1 MTSRSSFAPRRRP
14 LSAIFLGD
22 GLAPSTSSSSELPD
36 LPEPPSPGSS
46 STHSGLPSPP
56 ATNSTGSGSAGD
68 SRENVDPPP
77 VPLSSALTTRNE
89 KPPTSVSRG
98 ASPPAGSSEYKKDEG
113 DEEEDNTARLNIGRR
128 RLSQSNDHVVT
139 LQRVMSLTQRN
150 RMALN
155 KLSSMRLNT
164 PSPSQPQPSRS
175 SRSPQFPAGTSA
187 SGSSASTSASTRS
200 RSVEPGVLSGSET
213 EREPGTTLSN
223 SSDDQSVTPPSS
235 VSHAYSV
242 LDGRFRRT
250 SLPVSPSKGKVASST
265 RSYSP
270 GSSQRTP
277 KKRFSLQSV
286 PDPEH
291 NNNITSAALATV
303 ASLRRSPS
311 SSGKKNRQPLPR
323 EFREPRRA
331 SSDGRASK
339 EPTTPQKPSRERYS
353 SLFSDT
359 SPSRTFMRRAL
370 NNSNQYSPPRSSQ
383 VSRLSTTRKH
393 QSRWMS
399 EDLRTTSSRPVVD
412 DNEDDDPVSTGSDLG
427 NRQPVRIGIEHS
439 PGARLVGESLRAA
452 GMSVK
457 GAADVFAESE
467 QPPENAKPSRRSMS
481 ITTIA
486 SQKPEAITS
495 PNRVSVPLRTGMVH
509 DPRTPANG
517 NGSSH
522 YRAERGV
529 YSGPQSR
536 PATSMADFLP
546 INEDLLPPKTAP
558 PGLRTYKS
566 TFPFDREGMSSR
578 QSLYTPFSTTPQE
591 RTYGSPLTRP
601 REAPSLPLDE
611 QAVEH
616 LRLMDESLTM
626 FEALLS
632 RLPPMGDTTTAT
644 VPEVFRSAQAVVRF
658 SEQVNGMLRTA
669 TNRSLDRLIEAE
681 VSDASPGNEL
691 DMVGLWRDI
700 GGDFRDMLRVSDE
713 LVRTMTGFLLGAGK
727 VLRESSATGSGA
739 GSSLHHLRGASDDL
753 SRRSGTDGHSSTS
766 AGTGSGRGSGSGDGM
781 GGRRSTESRRSW
793 DIPRVERDKAD
804 LMRRASSR
812 IDMSVLSSQRAPSS
826 MLLRERDP
834 PPRSRPLGSGE
845 DISPAPARP
854 PVALSVPARRLFTPG
869 PQREGTPNANAS
881 TKPELATIESQKSLH
896 IEDDY
901 DPSPTPA
908 PRSRQPDGS
917 AGRLPSLSIPAPLPT
932 LPSESHAVD
941 DQQRAFPSM
950 ADKSATANRRKI
962 SAASTVTLRGSTSS
976 TSSSGNPG
984 LNITTPSAVPTTAI
998 TPHTVIPALPPLPI
1012 SRAESNQS
1020 SSSDASA
1027 SASSNGNSRLSTTAT
1042 FSRPLTVS
1050 VNALSGLQQR
1060 DAARHRTTLNE
1071 GGGLTP
1077 TTPLSATTTSSPW
1090 SSQSGSETERP
1101 LPPRS
1106 RLSLGLGMARR
1117 TLGPKSHLHLSLD
1130 APPSPSL
1137 SGAGGTGAGA
1147 GLSGSTG
1154 GGGGGGAS
1162 QTQTKTK
1169 TLGRSSTVKERRRTI
1184 NEIFS

>member
-1 MTSRSSFAPRRRP
+1 
-14 LSAIFLGD
+14 
-22 GLAPSTSSSSELPD
+22 
-36 LPEPPSPGSS
+36 
-46 STHSGLPSPP
+46 
-56 ATNSTGSGSAGD
+56 
-68 SRENVDPPP
+68 
-77 VPLSSALTTRNE
+77 
-89 KPPTSVSRG
+89 
-98 ASPPAGSSEYKKDEG
+98 
-113 DEEEDNTARLNIGRR
+113 
-128 RLSQSNDHVVT
+128 
-139 LQRVMSLTQRN
+139 
-150 RMALN
+150 
-155 KLSSMRLNT
+155 
-164 PSPSQPQPSRS
+164 
-175 SRSPQFPAGTSA
+175 
-187 SGSSASTSASTRS
+187 
-200 RSVEPGVLSGSET
+200 
-213 EREPGTTLSN
+213 
-223 SSDDQSVTPPSS
+223 
-235 VSHAYSV
+235 
-242 LDGRFRRT
+242 
-250 SLPVSPSKGKVASST
+250 
-265 RSYSP
+265 
-270 GSSQRTP
+270 
-277 KKRFSLQSV
+277 
-286 PDPEH
+286 
-291 NNNITSAALATV
+291 
-303 ASLRRSPS
+303 
-311 SSGKKNRQPLPR
+311 
-323 EFREPRRA
+323 
-331 SSDGRASK
+331 
-339 EPTTPQKPSRERYS
+339 
-353 SLFSDT
+353 
-359 SPSRTFMRRAL
+359 
-370 NNSNQYSPPRSSQ
+370 
-383 VSRLSTTRKH
+383 
-393 QSRWMS
+393 MS

-412 DNEDDDPVSTGSDLG
+412 DNEDDDPVSTGSE

-457 GAADVFAESE
+457 SGADVFAESE
-467 QPPENAKPSRRSMS
+467 QPQENAKPSRRPMS
-481 ITTIA
+481 ITTIT
-486 SQKPEAITS
+486 SQKKPEAITS
-495 PNRVSVPLRTGMVH
+495 PNRVSVPLRTGTVH
-509 DPRTPANG
+509 ELRTPANG
-517 NGSSH
+517 NSSSY
-522 YRAERGV
+522 YRTECGV
-529 YSGPQSR
+529 HSGPQSR

-591 RTYGSPLTRP
+591 RTYGSPRTRP
-601 REAPSLPLDE
+601 RETPSLPLDE

-616 LRLMDESLTM
+616 LRLMDESLMM

-681 VSDASPGNEL
+681 VSDASPGNEV
-691 DMVGLWRDI
+691 DMIGLWRDI

-753 SRRSGTDGHSSTS
+753 SRRSGTDARSSTS

-834 PPRSRPLGSGE
+834 PPRPRPLGSGE
-845 DISPAPARP
+845 DIPPVPARP
-854 PVALSVPARRLFTPG
+854 PVASSVPARRTFTPG
-869 PQREGTPNANAS
+869 LQREGTPNVNAS

-917 AGRLPSLSIPAPLPT
+917 ATGRLPSLSIPKPLPT

-950 ADKSATANRRKI
+950 ADKSATTTNRRKI
-962 SAASTVTLRGSTSS
+962 SAASTVTLRG
-976 TSSSGNPG
+976 SSGNPG
-984 LNITTPSAVPTTAI
+984 LNITTPSAVPTTAV
-998 TPHTVIPALPPLPI
+998 TPHTVTPALPPLPI

-1027 SASSNGNSRLSTTAT
+1027 SASSNSNSRLSTTSIT

-1060 DAARHRTTLNE
+1060 DAARHRTMTLTLDGE

-1077 TTPLSATTTSSPW
+1077 TTPLSAATTTSSLSPW

-1101 LPPRS
+1101 PPSRS

-1130 APPSPSL
+1130 APPSPLL
-1137 SGAGGTGAGA
+1137 SSSHVGGAGGNTSAGAGA
-1147 GLSGSTG
+1147 GLS
-1154 GGGGGGAS
+1154 GGGGAS